1 MLKAVNLT
9 KIYRA
14 KKGVETVALD
24 NVNLSFGKSGMVF
37 ILGKSGS
44 GKSTL
49 LNLLGGLIRPT
60 SGDVYINGRAGK
72 TFKDG
77 ELSAYRNSAVGFV
90 FQEYNLIENYTVGTN
105 IKLALELQGKKADRE
120 CIDELLLKTG
130 LTESNGETFYGRY
143 VHELSGGQKQRVAV
157 ARALIKD
164 PEIIFADEPTG
175 ALDSVT
181 GEELYELLKE
191 LSGERLIIVVTHDE
205 ESARKYGDRIIELED
220 GKIIGDSAPYEHTSF
235 TEGSGKTYKKSRIPV
250 KYAFLTGVKCL
261 VKSPFRLSVS
271 VLFTFISL
279 VMFGFMLSVNFCDV
293 IATDIKTMRSQ
304 NISIVKVR
312 RSYLNEEQRGYLSEY
327 LDGRGYGLYESGG
340 YSTATS
346 LSENL
351 FKDVN
356 LGTYEDRCN
365 PYDSIC
371 KGVRGEEGFV
381 EVDAENGEKDLG
393 LSPDE
398 RFADKSLCRLP
409 RSLNEIAITD
419 IRLDLYIKF
428 GYRTDGGELIK
439 ITKPDDIIGRTMDG
453 YTVCGVYSTEVDREL
468 FKQFD
473 KDYYGMTNE
482 EIEKFKYDTIKGLRG
497 TYYNLNRQMNTY
509 RDGVEYSLL
518 AKIFVGK
525 GFIKNFY
532 DEYINYTEYDENN
545 LSIFFKLSGDYEKDY
560 ALLKKLEFVNI
571 PIKYVP
577 GFPQRWYIDDG
588 YNSFVSEFT
597 KRPIGFWK
605 SYDNQHTL
613 IPSCVA
619 GALAVLITLNFLLV
633 SVDMRNRELK
643 ILRSLGAGKNCVR
656 FICLVEG
663 FILSLVNFVL
673 SVAGIFIA
681 CAVMNAIYYAQVFT
695 VNLAIVGILLGAS
708 AVLSLLSA
716 LFASLFVTGK
726 KL

>member
-24 NVNLSFGKSGMVF
+24 NVNLSFGESGLVF

-49 LNLLGGLIRPT
+49 LNLSGGLVRPT

-77 ELSAYRNSAVGFV
+77 ELDAYRNTAVGFV

-143 VHELSGGQKQRVAV
+143 VYELSGGQKQRVAV
-157 ARALIKD
+157 ARALIKN
-164 PEIIFADEPTG
+164 PEIILADEPTG

-191 LSGERLIIVVTHDE
+191 HSGDRLIIVVTHDE

-220 GKIIGDSAPYEHTSF
+220 GKVISDSAPYEAVNL
-235 TEGSGKTYKKSRIPV
+235 TEEREKTYQKSRIPV
-250 KYAFLTGVKCL
+250 KYAFLTGIKSL
-261 VKSPFRLSVS
+261 VKSPFRLVAS
-271 VLFTFISL
+271 LILTFISL
-279 VMFGFMLSVNFCDV
+279 VIFGFMLSVNFSNVVEADL
-293 IATDIKTMRSQ
+293 KTMRSQ
-304 NISIVKVR
+304 NITTVR
-312 RSYLNEEQRGYLSEY
+312 VENVYLNEEQRSYISEY
-327 LDGRGYGLYESGG
+327 LNGRSYGLYVEDHYGLSGH
-340 YSTATS
+340 
-346 LSENL
+346 LINHI
-351 FKDVN
+351 N
-356 LGTYEDRCN
+356 LGNYEDRNN
-365 PYDSIC
+365 PYDSIG
-371 KGVRGEEGFV
+371 KEIDGFV
-381 EVDAENGEKDLG
+381 EIDAENGENDFG
-393 LSPDE
+393 LTADG

-409 RSLNEIAITD
+409 RNLNEIAITD
-419 IRLDLYIKF
+419 IELDLYIRY
-428 GYRTDGGELIK
+428 GYRTDGGEIVK
-439 ITKPDDIIGRTMDG
+439 ITKPDDMIGRTMDG

-468 FKQFD
+468 FKQLD
-473 KDYYGMTNE
+473 KDYYGMTRKEIELFKSGIGVGYHLDNRMNTYKNGLKYSLVNKIFVAE
-482 EIEKFKYDTIKGLRG
+482 GFIEKFY
-497 TYYNLNRQMNTY
+497 
-509 RDGVEYSLL
+509 E
-518 AKIFVGK
+518 
-525 GFIKNFY
+525 
-532 DEYINYTEYDENN
+532 EYIVNREYDEND
-545 LSIFFKLSGDYEKDY
+545 LSIFIRLSGDYEKDY
-560 ALLKKLEFVNI
+560 ALLKKIEYVNLRGY
-571 PIKYVP
+571 KEYC
-577 GFPQRWYIDDG
+577 
-588 YNSFVSEFT
+588 YNSFVSGFS
-597 KRPIGFWK
+597 RSPIDFWK
-605 SYDNQHTL
+605 HFDNQFTL
-613 IPSCVA
+613 IPSGVA

-695 VNLAIVGILLGAS
+695 VNIAMVGILFGAS

>member
-24 NVNLSFGKSGMVF
+24 NVNLSFGESGMVF

-49 LNLLGGLIRPT
+49 LNLSGGLIRPT

-77 ELSAYRNSAVGFV
+77 ELDAYRNTAVGFV

-157 ARALIKD
+157 ARALIKE
-164 PEIIFADEPTG
+164 PEIILADEPTG

-220 GKIIGDSAPYEHTSF
+220 GKVISDSAPYEAVNL
-235 TEGSGKTYKKSRIPV
+235 TEEREKTYQKSRIAV
-250 KYAFLTGVKCL
+250 KYAFLTGVKSL
-261 VKSPFRLSVS
+261 VKSPFSLSVS
-271 VLFTFISL
+271 LILTFISL
-279 VMFGFMLSVNFCDV
+279 VILGFMLSVNFCDV
-293 IATDIKTMRSQ
+293 VEADLKTMRSQ
-304 NISIVKVR
+304 NITTVR
-312 RSYLNEEQRGYLSEY
+312 VEKRYLNEEQRSYLSEY
-327 LDGRGYGLYESGG
+327 LDGRSYGLYV
-340 YSTATS
+340 
-346 LSENL
+346 ENSYGSAERL
-351 FKDVN
+351 INHIN
-356 LGTYEDRCN
+356 LGNYEDRRN
-365 PYDSIC
+365 PYDSFGKDI
-371 KGVRGEEGFV
+371 EGIV
-381 EVDAENGEKDLG
+381 EIDAENGENEFG
-393 LSPDE
+393 LTADS

-409 RSLNEIAITD
+409 RNLNEIAITD
-419 IRLDLYIKF
+419 LELDLYIRY
-428 GYRTDGGELIK
+428 GYRTDGGEIIK
-439 ITKPDDIIGRTMDG
+439 ITKPDDMIGRTMDG

-468 FKQFD
+468 FKQLD
-473 KDYYGMTNE
+473 EDYYGMTRKEIDEFKSGIGVWYHLDNRMNTYKNGLKYSLVNKIFVAE
-482 EIEKFKYDTIKGLRG
+482 GFIEKFYEEFID
-497 TYYNLNRQMNTY
+497 Y
-509 RDGVEYSLL
+509 R
-518 AKIFVGK
+518 
-525 GFIKNFY
+525 
-532 DEYINYTEYDENN
+532 EYDENN
-545 LSIFFKLSGDYEKDY
+545 LSIFFRLSGDYEKDY
-560 ALLKKLEFVNI
+560 ELLKKIESCNV
-571 PIKYVP
+571 YVP
-577 GFPQRWYIDDG
+577 SMVEGFPGKWYTYDG
-588 YNSFVSEFT
+588 YNSFVSYFS
-597 KRPIGFWK
+597 RYPINFWE
-605 SYDNQHTL
+605 YLDTHYAL
-613 IPSCVA
+613 IPSC
-619 GALAVLITLNFLLV
+619 ALAVLVTLNFLLV

-663 FILSLVNFVL
+663 LILSLVNFVL

-695 VNLAIVGILLGAS
+695 VNIGLVGILFGAS

>member
-24 NVNLSFGKSGMVF
+24 NVNLSFGESGLVF

-49 LNLLGGLIRPT
+49 LNLSGGLVRPT

-77 ELSAYRNSAVGFV
+77 ELDAYRNTAVGFV

-143 VHELSGGQKQRVAV
+143 VYELSGGQKQRVAV
-157 ARALIKD
+157 ARALIKN
-164 PEIIFADEPTG
+164 PEIILADEPTG

-191 LSGERLIIVVTHDE
+191 LSGDRLIIVVTHDE

-220 GKIIGDSAPYEHTSF
+220 GKVISDSAPYEAVNL
-235 TEGSGKTYKKSRIPV
+235 TEEREKTYQKSRIPV
-250 KYAFLTGVKCL
+250 KYAFLTGVKSL
-261 VKSPFRLSVS
+261 VKSPFRLVAS
-271 VLFTFISL
+271 LILTFISL
-279 VMFGFMLSVNFCDV
+279 VIFGFMLSVNFSNVVEADL
-293 IATDIKTMRSQ
+293 KTMRSQ
-304 NISIVKVR
+304 NITTVR
-312 RSYLNEEQRGYLSEY
+312 VEKRYLNEEQRSYISEY
-327 LDGRGYGLYESGG
+327 LNGRSYGLYVEDHYGLSGH
-340 YSTATS
+340 
-346 LSENL
+346 LINHI
-351 FKDVN
+351 N
-356 LGTYEDRCN
+356 LGNYEDRNN
-365 PYDSIC
+365 PYDSIG
-371 KGVRGEEGFV
+371 KEIDGFV
-381 EVDAENGEKDLG
+381 EIDAENGENDFG
-393 LSPDE
+393 LTTDG

-409 RSLNEIAITD
+409 RNLNEIAITD
-419 IRLDLYIKF
+419 IELDLYIRY
-428 GYRTDGGELIK
+428 GYRTDGGEIVK
-439 ITKPDDIIGRTMDG
+439 ITKPDDMIGRTMDG
-453 YTVCGVYSTEVDREL
+453 FTVCGVYSTEVDREL
-468 FKQFD
+468 FKQLD
-473 KDYYGMTNE
+473 KDYYGMTRKEIELFKSGIGVGYHLDNRMNTYKNGLKYSLVNKIFVAE
-482 EIEKFKYDTIKGLRG
+482 GFIEKFY
-497 TYYNLNRQMNTY
+497 
-509 RDGVEYSLL
+509 E
-518 AKIFVGK
+518 
-525 GFIKNFY
+525 
-532 DEYINYTEYDENN
+532 EYIVNREYDEND
-545 LSIFFKLSGDYEKDY
+545 LSIFIRLSGDYEKDY
-560 ALLKKLEFVNI
+560 ALLKKIEYVNLRGY
-571 PIKYVP
+571 KEYC
-577 GFPQRWYIDDG
+577 
-588 YNSFVSEFT
+588 YNSFVSGFS
-597 KRPIGFWK
+597 RSPIDFWK
-605 SYDNQHTL
+605 HFDNQFTL
-613 IPSCVA
+613 IPSGVA

-695 VNLAIVGILLGAS
+695 VNIAMVGILFGAS